1 MKKHLFFI
9 YTLFFIGVCQFTKA
23 QINIKVKVNSVS
35 VSSALDCDAGATD
48 NSDFV
53 FEYKAQD
60 NSSSSFSNNTPVA
73 GSIGMCNYVVVDE
86 QNGNYTLS
94 PSTPGAAIFTP
105 TNGVFFDRSYN
116 CKNDLPTSLTIT
128 WSAYENDDVSAPS
141 ITPVANG
148 TIVPQSTTYTV
159 STTNGTYTTQY
170 TQTSLDGT
178 CPQTYIIEFEIQKT
192 VGTFSPLAI
201 NFLDG
206 NIICTGTTNGNL
218 EASFGGGSGSV
229 LVDWS
234 VDGLG
239 DYDDNTNISGV
250 AAGSYTIVVKDAL
263 NCTDTGVVV
272 INQISPPTNL
282 TAFSVSSATVCANQI
297 GVTYAVPTQSNVVFF
312 WNYSGGVATINGTDH
327 NVDLDFSNAP
337 HTGTVSVYAQNSCST
352 TATLTMT
359 VDVLPA
365 PNVIVSGNNNMCD
378 NTQEVLTAS
387 GATTYTWDTGAT
399 TSTIS
404 ITPTVTTVYT
414 VTGADALGCM
424 AMKAYTM
431 NVLSSPTVQVSG
443 STVAVCPG
451 QTVALTASGSGALF
465 IWSDGFI
472 GANHTIQVTSA
483 NPVYTITNTY
493 TNSCFTQITYTVNVL
508 SGPVLAIAG
517 NTVVCDKTL
526 ATFTASGASSYVWNS
541 GLTSPINSFIV
552 TTSTTI
558 KVVGTGANGCVDS
571 LSKSILLVQTPTVTI
586 SGNDTICQGGTANLV
601 SNSTGTVN
609 YSWNSGAITQS
620 ISVTPVGTFTYSVI
634 VSNGACN
641 DTASHEVFVS
651 LLPVIGFEI
660 NTAPLCN
667 NGSVFTLTATP
678 SGGVY
683 SGMGV
688 SGNTFDPMVGVGIYP
703 ITYSVNVSSACAVAE
718 TQTIEVMLC
727 TGINE
732 IENNSLVVFPNP
744 ASNFVTIQSDKEI
757 KSILVYDYSGKLIRI
772 IETTSFETIIDISE
786 LAKGFYSLT
795 ITMNDHSQK
804 TMKVIKE

>member
-9 YTLFFIGVCQFTKA
+9 YTLFFIGVCQFTFA

-35 VSSALDCDAGATD
+35 VSTVLDCDAGAAD

-60 NSSSSFSNNTPVA
+60 NSPSAFSNNTPVA
-73 GSIGMCNYVVVDE
+73 GSIGMCNYVVIDE
-86 QNGNYTLS
+86 QNGAYTLS
-94 PSTPGAAIFTP
+94 PSAPGTAIFTP

-116 CKNDLPTSLTIT
+116 CKNEVPTSLTVT

-148 TIVPQSTTYTV
+148 TIVPQATTYTV
-159 STTNGTYTTQY
+159 PTINGTFTTQY

-178 CPQTYIIEFEIQKT
+178 CPQTYIIEFEIEKT
-192 VGTFSPLAI
+192 VGAFSPLTI

-206 NIICTGTTNGNL
+206 NTICTGASNGDL

-229 LVDWS
+229 SVDWS
-234 VDGLG
+234 IDGLG

-250 AAGSYTIVVKDAL
+250 SAGSYTIVVKDAL

-272 INQISPPTNL
+272 INQENPPTNL
-282 TAFSVSSATVCANQI
+282 TAFSVSSATVCANQT
-297 GVTYAVPTQSNVVFF
+297 GVTYAVPNQTNVTFF

-327 NVDLDFSNAP
+327 NVDLDFGNAP
-337 HTGTVSVYAQNSCST
+337 VTGTISVYAQNSCST
-352 TATLTMT
+352 TATLSMT
-359 VDVLPA
+359 VDVLQA
-365 PNVIVSGNNNMCD
+365 PNVVISGNNSMCD
-378 NTQEVLTAS
+378 NAQEVLTAS
-387 GATTYTWDTGAT
+387 GATTYTWDSGAT

-414 VTGADALGCM
+414 VTGTDAIGCM
-424 AMKAYTM
+424 AMKEYTM
-431 NVLSSPTVQVSG
+431 NVLPSPTVQVSG

-472 GANHTIQVTSA
+472 GANHTIQAPSATS
-483 NPVYTITNTY
+483 VYTITNTY
-493 TNSCFTQITYTVNVL
+493 TNSCFTQITYTFNVL
-508 SGPVLAIAG
+508 PGPALAIAG
-517 NTVVCDKTL
+517 NTVVCDKAL
-526 ATFTASGASSYVWNS
+526 ATYTASGANSYVWNNGS
-541 GLTSPINSFIV
+541 TSPINSFIV
-552 TTSTTI
+552 NTSTTI
-558 KVVGTGANGCVDS
+558 TVVGTATNGCVDS
-571 LSKSILLVQTPTVTI
+571 LSKSIVLVQTPTVTI

-601 SNSTGTVN
+601 ASSTGTVN
-609 YSWNSGAITQS
+609 YSWNSGANTQS

-634 VSNGACN
+634 ASNGACS

-683 SGMGV
+683 SGTGV
-688 SGNTFDPMVGVGIYP
+688 SGNTFDPTVGVGIYP
-703 ITYSVNVSSACAVAE
+703 ITYSVNVSSVCAAAE

-744 ASNFVTIQSDKEI
+744 ATDFVTIQSDREV
-757 KSILVYDYSGKLIRI
+757 KSILVYDYSGKLVRM
-772 IETTSFETIIDISE
+772 IEITSFETTIDISDFS
-786 LAKGFYSLT
+786 KGFYSLT
-795 ITMNDHSQK
+795 ITMNDRSKK
-804 TMKVIKE
+804 TVKVVKE